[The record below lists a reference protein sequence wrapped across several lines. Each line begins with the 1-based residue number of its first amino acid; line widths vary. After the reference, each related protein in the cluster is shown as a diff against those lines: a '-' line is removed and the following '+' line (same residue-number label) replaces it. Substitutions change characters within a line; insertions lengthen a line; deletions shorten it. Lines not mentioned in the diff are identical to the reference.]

1 MDFDSTN
8 YSTDELL
15 NILEIN
21 QSGDYSL
28 DNIFNLTK
36 KSMDTTKLSDDM
48 DNKEVL
54 LDFLID
60 SFKRLCQHFKY
71 DTPEYMNME
80 LERLKI
86 KLLTNSGE
94 SNIMNNDPSNFVIN
108 QNVSSSG
115 LYGIGDGKNV
125 SQGRRVGVDRRDG
138 KKVSKKK
145 FKRIN
150 PIRREIVN
158 SVLTIN
164 TKYRNNYYGTK
175 SSDFL
180 FTIPNPVKNVTAL
193 KISNAE
199 LQNTYY
205 TVSNYLKTN
214 IFYVHL
220 NKLSGA
226 PTLPDAGMYKIEIP
240 EGNYTSLEAV
250 AAINGGGGSGFG
262 LNTAKLY
269 SNLATVVNLT
279 SIISASYDTKTKK
292 IVFSLLD
299 TNYTFDL
306 DFVLHGVSERDIAEN
321 LGWILGYHKPYYSFD
336 SKLIDGKQ
344 YDAMYKQVQLDTLNG
359 ISITVA
365 GFQPESPSDF
375 TGTKFFLIE
384 VDDFNN
390 NSIQSFYYPSTFNSM
405 KLKDLLGKIPNN
417 VLATILFE
425 DSFGPTNPTR
435 YYQGPVNIEK
445 LHIRLL
451 DEHGVVVDL
460 NNVDFTLT
468 FELEVLNVHYEMLD
482 Q

>member
-28 DNIFNLTK
+28 DNVFNLTK

-54 LDFLID
+54 LDFLIG
-60 SFKRLCQHFKY
+60 SFKRLCQHFQY
-71 DTPEYMNME
+71 NTPEYMNME

-108 QNVSSSG
+108 QNVSASG
-115 LYGIGDGKNV
+115 LYGVGDGKNV
-125 SQGRRVGVDRRDG
+125 SQGRRIGVDRRDG
-138 KKVSKKK
+138 KKVSKRK

-226 PTLPDAGMYKIEIP
+226 STLPDAGMYKIEIP
-240 EGNYTSLEAV
+240 EGN
-250 AAINGGGGSGFG
+250 
-262 LNTAKLY
+262 
-269 SNLATVVNLT
+269 
-279 SIISASYDTKTKK
+279 
-292 IVFSLLD
+292 
-299 TNYTFDL
+299 
-306 DFVLHGVSERDIAEN
+306 
-321 LGWILGYHKPYYSFD
+321 
-336 SKLIDGKQ
+336 
-344 YDAMYKQVQLDTLNG
+344 
-359 ISITVA
+359 
-365 GFQPESPSDF
+365 
-375 TGTKFFLIE
+375 
-384 VDDFNN
+384 
-390 NSIQSFYYPSTFNSM
+390 
-405 KLKDLLGKIPNN
+405 
-417 VLATILFE
+417 
-425 DSFGPTNPTR
+425 
-435 YYQGPVNIEK
+435 
-445 LHIRLL
+445 
-451 DEHGVVVDL
+451 
-460 NNVDFTLT
+460 
-468 FELEVLNVHYEMLD
+468 
-482 Q
+482 

>member
-1 MDFDSTN
+1 MDFDSSN

-21 QSGDYSL
+21 KSGDYSL
-28 DNIFNLTK
+28 DNIFKLTK
-36 KSMDTTKLSDDM
+36 NSMDTTRLSDDM
-48 DNKEVL
+48 DNKEAI
-54 LDFLID
+54 LDFLIA
-60 SFKRLCQHFKY
+60 SFKKLCQHFQY

-80 LERLKI
+80 LDRLKV
-86 KLLTNSGE
+86 KLLTNSN
-94 SNIMNNDPSNFVIN
+94 SMNTVLRNDPSNFVIN
-108 QNVSSSG
+108 QNISASG
-115 LYGIGDGKNV
+115 LYGLNDGKSV

-138 KKVSKKK
+138 RSVGKKK
-145 FKRIN
+145 FKKIN
-150 PIRREIVN
+150 PIRREIYN

-175 SSDFL
+175 STDFL
-180 FTIPNPVKNVTAL
+180 FTIPNSVKNVTAL

-220 NKLSGA
+220 TNVSSAL
-226 PTLPDAGMYKIEIP
+226 TIQTGMYKIEIP
-240 EGNYTSLEAV
+240 EGNYTSQQAIET
-250 AAINGGGGSGFG
+250 INGVGNFG
-262 LNTAKLY
+262 LKRAKLY
-269 SNLATVVNLT
+269 SDLT
-279 SIISASYDTKTKK
+279 LPPVDLSVIISCSYNAQTKK
-292 IVFSLLD
+292 IVFSRLD
-299 TNYTFDL
+299 PDFTFDL
-306 DFVLHGVSERDIAEN
+306 DFELHGEPERDIAEN
-321 LGWILGYHKPYYSFD
+321 LGWLLGFHKPYYSFD
-336 SKLIDGKQ
+336 RKVIKGKTFE
-344 YDAMYKQVQLDTLNG
+344 AMYKQVELDTLNG
-359 ISITVA
+359 ISITTE
-365 GFQPESPSDF
+365 GFQPEAPADF

-384 VDDFNN
+384 VNDFNN
-390 NSIQSFYYPSTFNSM
+390 NSIQSFYYPSTFNSL

-482 Q
+482 N